1 MESSYQL
8 LINQLDALLENEH
21 DLIANMANASAL
33 LFHTLPQLN
42 WAGFYLLKDNELIL
56 GPFQGKVAC
65 MHIPLD
71 KGVCGACATSKTCIR
86 VDDVHTF
93 AGHIACDSASNS
105 EIVIPL
111 MKDDQLIGVLD
122 IDSPMKSRFS
132 EVDEFYLKQFV
143 DHFMNHLL

>member
-71 KGVCGACATSKTCIR
+71 KGVCGACATSKT
-86 VDDVHTF
+86 
-93 AGHIACDSASNS
+93 
-105 EIVIPL
+105 
-111 MKDDQLIGVLD
+111 
-122 IDSPMKSRFS
+122 
-132 EVDEFYLKQFV
+132 
-143 DHFMNHLL
+143 